1 MPRLLP
7 LCVAVLACLGL
18 SLSAAERP
26 NILMIVSDDHA
37 WFDYG
42 FMGSKAV
49 STPHLDKLAAESR
62 LFPRGYVTNSLCG
75 PSLASMLTGR
85 HVHRHGLTGNDPFI
99 PVSAAAA
106 AGAKGAAKA
115 AAARQKNAAFLDG
128 RTQMIKRFQE
138 SPILPRILGEQGYV
152 SLQTG
157 KWWMGPYQTGGFTE
171 GMTKGGRHGD
181 EGLDIGRKT
190 LAPLTDFISRSKKAG
205 KPFFVWYAPMMPHDP
220 HTPPERLLAKYR
232 DKSPTPQAAKYH
244 AMVEWF
250 DETIGEI
257 RAHLEKEG
265 LTRDT
270 IIVYVADNGWIPRT
284 DKPIVD
290 FERSKQSPF
299 DGGVRT
305 PIFVSW
311 PGHIKPAVMA
321 EAASSVD
328 IMPTLLKLV
337 GAPVPAGG
345 DGLDLL
351 DDAALKA
358 RPFVAGQNSTHDIHD
373 LARPAASL
381 RYRWLVAGDL
391 KLIVSSGLKTG
402 TVQHGSADATEP
414 PRLFDLKA
422 DPYELR
428 DLAAER
434 PDDVKRLLGQLDG
447 WWDGR

>member
-7 LCVAVLACLGL
+7 LCVAVLAVLGL
-18 SLSAAERP
+18 SLSAADRP

-49 STPHLDKLAAESR
+49 STPHLDKLAADSR
-62 LFPRGYVTNSLCG
+62 AFPRGYVTNSLCG

-99 PVSAAAA
+99 PAV
-106 AGAKGAAKA
+106 AGAKGAGKA
-115 AAARQKNAAFLDG
+115 AANKQKNAAFLEG
-128 RTQMIKRFQE
+128 RAQMIKRFQE
-138 SPILPRILGEQGYV
+138 SPILPRLLGEQGYV

-181 EGLDIGRKT
+181 DGLDIGRKT
-190 LAPLTDFISRSKKAG
+190 LAPLTDFISRAKKDG
-205 KPFFVWYAPMMPHDP
+205 KPFFAWYAPMMPHDP

-232 DKSPTPQAAKYH
+232 DKSPSLHAAKYH

-284 DKPIVD
+284 DKPGVD

-311 PGHIKPAVMA
+311 PGRIKPALMT
-321 EAASSVD
+321 EAASAVD
-328 IMPTLLKLV
+328 IMPTLLKLAGAPRARRRRRTRPARRRGPE
-337 GAPVPAGG
+337 GAPVRRRPELDPRHPRSRATRRQPALPLARRRRPQADRLQRPQDRWHPAGFG
-345 DGLDLL
+345 RRRR
-351 DDAALKA
+351 AAAPL
-358 RPFVAGQNSTHDIHD
+358 RPQGRSVRTP
-373 LARPAASL
+373 RPRRRTS
-381 RYRWLVAGDL
+381 
-391 KLIVSSGLKTG
+391 
-402 TVQHGSADATEP
+402 E
-414 PRLFDLKA
+414 
-422 DPYELR
+422 
-428 DLAAER
+428 
-434 PDDVKRLLGQLDG
+434 DVKRLMAQLDG
-447 WWDGR
+447 WWTGR

>member
-1 MPRLLP
+1 MPQIFTL
-7 LCVAVLACLGL
+7 AFAWLACGCAV
-18 SLSAAERP
+18 LSAADRP

-62 LFPRGYVTNSLCG
+62 TFPRGYVTNSLCG

-85 HVHRHGLTGNDPFI
+85 HVHRHGITGNDPFV
-99 PVSAAAA
+99 PVAAA
-106 AGAKGAAKA
+106 AGAKGAGKA
-115 AAARQKNAAFLDG
+115 AAAKQKSAAFLEG
-128 RTQMIKRFQE
+128 RAQMIKLFQS
-138 SPILPRILGEQGYV
+138 SPILPRLLGEQGYV

-190 LAPLTDFISRSKKAG
+190 LAPLTDFISRSKKDG
-205 KPFFVWYAPMMPHDP
+205 KPFFAWYAPMMPHDP

-270 IIVYVADNGWIPRT
+270 IIIYIADNGWIPRT
-284 DKPIVD
+284 DLPAVD
-290 FERSKQSPF
+290 FTRSKQSPF

-311 PGHIKPAVMA
+311 PGHIKPATID
-321 EAASSVD
+321 EAASAVD

-337 GAPVPAGG
+337 GAPVPADG
-345 DGLDLL
+345 DGIDLL
-351 DDAALKA
+351 DDNALKS
-358 RPFVAGQNSTHDIHD
+358 RPFVAGQNSTHDIQE
-373 LARPAASL
+373 LGRPAASL
-381 RYRWLVAGDL
+381 RYRWLVSGDL
-391 KLIVSSGLKTG
+391 KLIVSSGLQTG
-402 TVQHGSADATEP
+402 RVVHGSRDDATEP

-434 PDDVKRLLGQLDG
+434 PADVKRLMGQLDG

>member
-1 MPRLLP
+1 MRHLLLL
-7 LCVAVLACLGL
+7 LCAFTMAG
-18 SLSAAERP
+18 AAPAAPPKAP
-26 NILMIVSDDHA
+26 NILMIISDDHA

-62 LFPRGYVTNSLCG
+62 VFPRGYVTNSLCG
-75 PSLASMLTGR
+75 PSLASILTGR
-85 HVHRHGLTGNDPFI
+85 HVHRHGITGNDPLV
-99 PVSAAAA
+99 PASVSP
-106 AGAKGAAKA
+106 
-115 AAARQKNAAFLDG
+115 AARQKSAAFLEG
-128 RTQMIKRFQE
+128 RAQMIKLFQQ
-138 SPILPRILGEQGYV
+138 SPHLPRLLGEQGYV

-157 KWWMGPYQTGGFTE
+157 KWWMGDYTTGGFTE

-181 EGLDIGRKT
+181 VGLDIGRKT
-190 LAPLTDFISRSKKAG
+190 LAPLTEFITRAKKDG
-205 KPFFVWYAPMMPHDP
+205 KPFFAWYAPMLPHDP

-232 DKSPTPQAAKYH
+232 DRSPTPQAARYH

-265 LTRDT
+265 MTRDT
-270 IIVYVADNGWIPRT
+270 VIVYVTDNGWIPRT
-284 DKPIVD
+284 DKPVVD

-305 PIFVSW
+305 PILVSW
-311 PGHIKPAVMA
+311 PGHIKPTTIQAPASAV
-321 EAASSVD
+321 D
-328 IMPTLLKLV
+328 LMPTLLKLA
-337 GAPVPAGG
+337 GAKVPADG

-351 DDAALKA
+351 DDAALRA
-358 RPFVAGQNSTHDIHD
+358 RPFVAGQNSTHDIRE
-373 LARPAASL
+373 LGRPAASL

-402 TVQHGSADATEP
+402 MTASGSTDATEP

-434 PDDVKRLLGQLDG
+434 PAEVKRLTAQLDA

>member
-1 MPRLLP
+1 MRHLLLL
-7 LCVAVLACLGL
+7 LCAFTMVG
-18 SLSAAERP
+18 AAPAAPPKAP
-26 NILMIVSDDHA
+26 NILMIISDDHA

-62 LFPRGYVTNSLCG
+62 VFPRGYVTNSLCG
-75 PSLASMLTGR
+75 PSLASILTGR
-85 HVHRHGLTGNDPFI
+85 HVHRHGITGNDPLV
-99 PVSAAAA
+99 PASVSP
-106 AGAKGAAKA
+106 
-115 AAARQKNAAFLDG
+115 AARQKSAAFLEG
-128 RTQMIKRFQE
+128 RAQMIKLFQQ
-138 SPILPRILGEQGYV
+138 SPHLPRLLGEQGYV

-157 KWWMGPYQTGGFTE
+157 KWWMGDYTTGGFTE

-181 EGLDIGRKT
+181 VGLDIGRKT
-190 LAPLTDFISRSKKAG
+190 LAPLTEFITRAKKDG
-205 KPFFVWYAPMMPHDP
+205 KPFFAWYAPMLPHDP

-232 DKSPTPQAAKYH
+232 DRSPTPQAARYH

-270 IIVYVADNGWIPRT
+270 VIVYVTDNGWIPRT
-284 DKPIVD
+284 DKPVVD

-305 PIFVSW
+305 PILVSW
-311 PGHIKPAVMA
+311 PGHIKPTTIQAPASAV
-321 EAASSVD
+321 D
-328 IMPTLLKLV
+328 LMPTLLKLA
-337 GAPVPAGG
+337 GAKVPADG

-351 DDAALKA
+351 DDAALRA
-358 RPFVAGQNSTHDIHD
+358 RPFVAGQNSTHDIRE
-373 LARPAASL
+373 LGRPAASL

-402 TVQHGSADATEP
+402 MTASGSTDATEP

-434 PDDVKRLLGQLDG
+434 PAEVKRLTTQLDA